1 MAYVNYAGQ
10 KQSLLNFTQ
19 DGTGYAV
26 LDFICESWSED
37 EENDN
42 YINDKKHIDQNKGLV
57 AIAQTII

>member
-1 MAYVNYAGQ
+1 M
-10 KQSLLNFTQ
+10 LNFTQ